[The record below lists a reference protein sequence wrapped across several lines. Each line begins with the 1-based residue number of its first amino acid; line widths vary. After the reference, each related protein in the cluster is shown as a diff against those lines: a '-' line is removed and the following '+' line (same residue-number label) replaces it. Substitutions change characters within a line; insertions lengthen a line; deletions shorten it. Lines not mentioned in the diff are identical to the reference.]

1 MLWLVTRRASSWHR
15 LHWKI
20 VLLLLCLKTLDRV
33 PRCTSCKNKYP
44 SWDNKLCYYVR
55 VTQQLIITM
64 QIDTYQNT
72 STVKKLSSSYYI
84 CNMYIQYIHCR
95 LYSLLFIY
103 AKAGLMPKKQFHYSI
118 YWSCVTVCCWIKS
131 FESLMECLLIR
142 LHTYIVIK
150 LQNYFLNT
158 HYWFLEIFINPSY
171 SLKKASSFENSNH
184 AFLWIWIISH
194 ILSFISQKNRL
205 NYFYKGSEI
214 L

>member
-103 AKAGLMPKKQFHYSI
+103 AKAGLMAKKTISLFHI
-118 YWSCVTVCCWIKS
+118 LELCD
-131 FESLMECLLIR
+131 SLLLNK
-142 LHTYIVIK
+142 V
-150 LQNYFLNT
+150 F
-158 HYWFLEIFINPSY
+158 
-171 SLKKASSFENSNH
+171 
-184 AFLWIWIISH
+184 WIIDGVS
-194 ILSFISQKNRL
+194 LD
-205 NYFYKGSEI
+205 
-214 L
+214 